1 MIQWLRRKFEAD
13 AKGEA
18 VFPLLVLSAL
28 FFFDEFDTAAFA
40 TLAPEIQKSFELTDN
55 EFIQLI
61 IINVSV
67 TALLAVPLGYFAD
80 RISRKKL
87 VVLSGVLAGA
97 FSLLTGFAV
106 GVAALAIARFG
117 NGVGLLANGP
127 IHQSLLADY
136 YTPDARPTVYAR
148 HRNSHYAAA
157 VLGPAVAGILG
168 SLFGWRAAF
177 FVLFVPILIATFVA
191 TKLTEPARGATDPG
205 GGYISET
212 ARPPKFREATR
223 TLWRI
228 RTLRR
233 SYISAIF
240 FGAGIIPLL
249 AYLALFFERE
259 YGLSAFE
266 RGLLGAASAAC
277 TYVGVQQGGKATAK
291 WFAKSMGLP
300 MQRVGFVLGSVGV
313 VLAVMAAVPFLA
325 VSIALTLV
333 ANYVLGYF
341 FAPYAAVQALVS
353 PARERSLAFS
363 LGAIFLVFGVIIFS
377 LLGLGTI
384 ADEHGLRW
392 AIFALAPWWVV
403 GGLVGMSAGQ
413 FVEGDVQKAMVA
425 SHAAAEAAR
434 AGYEATQLAIGPTD
448 EDAAGVLSEIPDQK
462 RVAPKTPVRA
472 KPTAT
477 KPAPKRAPVKRK
489 AVTPQAL
496 GKKTAA
502 SAKSAATR
510 PLAKKNGAGR

>member
-40 TLAPEIQKSFELTDN
+40 TLAPEIQKSFSLSDN

-67 TALLAVPLGYFAD
+67 TALLAVPLGYYAD

-87 VVLSGVLAGA
+87 VVISGVLAGV
-97 FSLLTGFAV
+97 FSLVTGFAG

-136 YTPDARPTVYAR
+136 YTPEARPTVYAR

-157 VLGPAVAGILG
+157 VLGPALAGILG
-168 SLFGWRAAF
+168 SVFGWRAAF
-177 FVLFVPILIATFVA
+177 FVLFVPILITTFVA
-191 TKLTEPARGATDPG
+191 TKLIDPVRGATDPG

-212 ARPPKFREATR
+212 ALPPKFREATR
-223 TLWRI
+223 ILWRI
-228 RTLRR
+228 KTLKRA
-233 SYISAIF
+233 YIAAIF
-240 FGAGIIPLL
+240 FGAGLIPML

-266 RGLLGAASAAC
+266 RGVLGAVSAAF
-277 TYVGVQQGGKATAK
+277 TYVGVQQGGKATPK

-300 MQRVGFVLGSVGV
+300 MERVGL
-313 VLAVMAAVPFLA
+313 VLAGVGLALGVMAAVPFL
-325 VSIALTLV
+325 VVTIALSLF

-341 FAPYAAVQALVS
+341 FAPLAAVQALVS

-363 LGAIFLVFGVIIFS
+363 LGAIFLVIGVIIFS
-377 LLGLGTI
+377 ALGLGNI
-384 ADEHGLRW
+384 ADDHGLRW
-392 AIFALAPWWVV
+392 AIFALAPWWVA
-403 GGLVGMSAGQ
+403 GGLVAMSAGK
-413 FVEGDVQKAMVA
+413 FVEADVQKAMIA
-425 SHAAAEAAR
+425 SNAAAEAAR
-434 AGYEATQLAIGPTD
+434 AHYETTQLSVDGPSV
-448 EDAAGVLSEIPDQK
+448 EDATAVLTAIPAAK
-462 RVAPKTPVRA
+462 RAA
-472 KPTAT
+472 K
-477 KPAPKRAPVKRK
+477 KRAPTKK
-489 AVTPQAL
+489 PAIA
-496 GKKTAA
+496 KKTAA
-502 SAKSAATR
+502 
-510 PLAKKNGAGR
+510 AKKVGAKKPTAPLKKAAVKKR